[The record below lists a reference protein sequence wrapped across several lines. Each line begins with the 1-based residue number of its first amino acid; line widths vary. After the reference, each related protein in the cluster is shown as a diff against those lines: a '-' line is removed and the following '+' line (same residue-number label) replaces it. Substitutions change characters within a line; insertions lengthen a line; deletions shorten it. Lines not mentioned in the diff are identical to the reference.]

1 MTEQLILNPAT
12 KRYVKMGSAN
22 HRRLI
27 REGKLPAIEILP
39 APPKVK
45 AELTIE
51 SKTDTEIINHTV
63 NVIEKNQDKLKG
75 LSQEDMDI
83 MISKLLYERLVLL
96 PSKRLVGRP
105 LTVRAQ
111 PLQTQ
116 KTKNSSKNHKPTII
130 QKPLSMRARR
140 PTKKESS
147 DEDEISSS
155 QIETTNNDSEE
166 DL

>member
-105 LTVRAQ
+105 LT
-111 PLQTQ
+111 TT
-116 KTKNSSKNHKPTII
+116 TKNSSKNHKPTII

-155 QIETTNNDSEE
+155 QIETTDNDSEE

>member
-116 KTKNSSKNHKPTII
+116 KTKTISRTKPTII

-140 PTKKESS
+140 PTKKESL

-155 QIETTNNDSEE
+155 QIETTDNDSEE
-166 DL
+166 NL